1 MKFTLLTLLVFS
13 VYCTTGQTVHTRLLS
28 KIPVQWIKEEEKY
41 KKDSTQ
47 FAFGTMNPK
56 VIMAYDVIEI
66 IEGDTTRIYL
76 NENPKEMEDSIVIN
90 RMWEDANDG
99 SGRKCLAML
108 YYYKEEKIYRLRII
122 YFDTDAGAEYYL
134 RALKIDIIPRNGL
147 YP

>member
-56 VIMAYDVIEI
+56 VIMAYDVIQI
-66 IEGDTTRIYL
+66 IEGDTTSFYL
-76 NENPKEMEDSIVIN
+76 NKDPQESEDSTTI
-90 RMWEDANDG
+90 D
-99 SGRKCLAML
+99 
-108 YYYKEEKIYRLRII
+108 RILPNHDSTQI
-122 YFDTDAGAEYYL
+122 SFL
-134 RALKIDIIPRNGL
+134 
-147 YP
+147 